1 MRNILGWALPFLM
14 VAGAANAA
22 DKPVG
27 NPQAVIETSKGNIV
41 VELFYSKAPLTV
53 ENFLSYVD
61 EKFYDLT
68 IFHRVIP
75 NFMIQGGGFT
85 SDLKQKPNR
94 SPIKNEADNGL
105 GNVRGTIAMARTQDP
120 HSATSQFFI
129 NLVNNDFLNFKNKT
143 RQGWGYAVFGRVIE
157 GMAVV
162 DAISAVETGTRG
174 MYRDVP
180 RHPVTITAVRRLK

>member
-1 MRNILGWALPFLM
+1 MKIILGWVLLFFM
-14 VAGAANAA
+14 VANAANAA
-22 DKPVG
+22 DKPVA
-27 NPQAVIETSKGNIV
+27 NPQVVFETSKGNIV
-41 VELFYSKAPLTV
+41 VELFHSQAPLTV
-53 ENFLSYVD
+53 ENFLAYVD
-61 EKFYDLT
+61 TKFYDLT

-85 SDLKQKPNR
+85 SDMKQKSTR

-105 GNVRGTIAMARTQDP
+105 KNDRGTIAMARTQDP
-120 HSATSQFFI
+120 HSATSQFFV

-143 RQGWGYAVFGRVIE
+143 RQGWGYSVFGRVLK

-162 DAISAVETGTRG
+162 DAIASVKTDTRG

-180 RHPVTITAVRRLK
+180 ESPITIMTVRRLK